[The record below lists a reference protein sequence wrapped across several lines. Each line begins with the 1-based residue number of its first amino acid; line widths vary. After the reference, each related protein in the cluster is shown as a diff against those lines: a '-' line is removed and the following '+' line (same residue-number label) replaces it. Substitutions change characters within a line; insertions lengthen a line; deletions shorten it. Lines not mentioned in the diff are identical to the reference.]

1 MKDAA
6 ASKLLANPNID
17 NLDQI
22 ELLDKEDLV
31 EMVKR
36 MVGGGVSLSFYG
48 KRTASEIEKRVKPR
62 QTQIVRKLSIGTE
75 AEQKDN
81 ALIEGENLQALVT
94 LYKYRGQV
102 DLVLTD
108 PPYNTGED
116 FRYNDKWDKDPNDPD
131 LGLLVAKDD
140 GARHTKWM
148 KAMLPRLKMMKAM
161 LKPSGVIAICID
173 HRELYRLGML
183 MDEVFREENRI
194 GIINWQKSYAPK
206 SDTGGKK
213 GGLSTATEY
222 ILVYAKESEQ
232 AKTGML
238 DRTESMDAKY
248 ANPDNDPLGDWRY
261 DNPSAPSADTH
272 QGMVYAIQSP
282 FTGQLYY
289 PSEGRCWAF
298 EKPQIKH
305 WLEAWGSKYEEVD
318 LQDGKRKALVLKG
331 ATYKVSTGFV
341 TPSATLKKAST
352 AALRKQKKG
361 PWAKLYFG
369 LTGQTGPQTKRYF
382 QDVKKGKI
390 PMTFW
395 ADEDYDS
402 PTLIES
408 QSWEHAESGHSQTGV
423 NELTSIVGKGH
434 GFETVKPLRLFKK
447 IVQLWCP
454 NDGLVLDPYAG
465 SGTTGHAVLEMNHE
479 VEGSERRFILI
490 EQGAPEK
497 GDKYAKTLTYRRL
510 KRAITGERVNK
521 SGKVVKSAPRLEGG
535 FRFQLLKQAV
545 DANAV
550 LAMKKDEL
558 IDIVIV
564 SHWDDTRRRAALE
577 RIDDPSAKFLVGK
590 NDSGNGYFVIWN
602 GGDAVESFTKKAYE
616 TIVKEAQKHK
626 LVSPYYVYARNQ
638 IYQSRTVVF
647 HKIPDKILAHLGL
660 NESSDSYNL
669 EEEED

>member
-1 MKDAA
+1 MNNAA
-6 ASKLLANPNID
+6 KSQVFPNTDID
-17 NLDQI
+17 QLNQI
-22 ELLDKEDLV
+22 DFLDKEDLV
-31 EMVKR
+31 EMVKK
-36 MVGGGVSLSFYG
+36 MISGGVSLSFYG
-48 KRTASEIEKRVKPR
+48 KRTASEIERRVKPR
-62 QTQIVRKLSIGTE
+62 QTRIVRKLCLGTE
-75 AEQKDN
+75 EEQAKN

-94 LYKYRGQV
+94 LHKYRGQV

-116 FRYNDKWDKDPNDPD
+116 FRYNDKWDTDPNDPE

-148 KAMLPRLKMMKAM
+148 KVMLPRLKMMKAM

-173 HRELYRLGML
+173 HRELFRLGML

-194 GIINWQKSYAPK
+194 GIINWQKAYAPK
-206 SDTGGKK
+206 NDTGGKK

-222 ILVYAKESEQ
+222 ILVYAKEFEQ
-232 AKTGML
+232 AQTRLL

-248 ANPDNDPLGDWRY
+248 GNPDNDPKGNWRY

-272 QGMVYAIQSP
+272 EGMVYAIQNP

-289 PSEGRCWAF
+289 PPEARCWGF
-298 EKPQIKH
+298 EKPQMKK
-305 WLEAWGSKYEEVD
+305 WLADWGSEYTEINLK
-318 LQDGKRKALVLKG
+318 DGKKKALVLKG
-331 ATYKVSTGFV
+331 SIFKDSEGLSTSKTILENAARVAFRK
-341 TPSATLKKAST
+341 LKS
-352 AALRKQKKG
+352 G
-361 PWAKLYFG
+361 PWPRLYFG
-369 LTGQTGPQTKRYF
+369 LSGKTGPQTKRYF

-402 PTLIES
+402 PTVIDS
-408 QSWEHAESGHSQTGV
+408 QSWEHAESGHSQAGV
-423 NELTSIVGKGH
+423 NELTAIVGKGH

-447 IVQLWCP
+447 ILQLWCP
-454 NDGLVLDPYAG
+454 PSGLVLDPYAG

-479 VEGSERRFILI
+479 VEGSARSFILI

-497 GDKYAKTLTYRRL
+497 GDKYAKTLTYERL
-510 KRAITGERVNK
+510 KRARSGERVNK
-521 SGKVVKSAPRLEGG
+521 QGKVAKSAPKLDGG
-535 FRFQLLKQAV
+535 FRFQQLTQTV
-545 DANAV
+545 DAGAV

-564 SHWDDTRRRAALE
+564 SHWDETRRKSALI
-577 RIDDPSAKFLVGK
+577 RIEDPHTKYLVGK
-590 NDSGNGYFVIWN
+590 NDVDNGYFVIWN
-602 GGDAVESFTKKAYE
+602 GGDAVESFNDKAYK
-616 TIVKEAQKHK
+616 TVIQEAKKHM
-626 LVSPYYVYARNQ
+626 LVAPYYVYARHQ

-669 EEEED
+669 EEEG